1 MSYRKRRTTI
11 NADGTV
17 TGNDILFDG
26 RSAFIPDDLVERDR
40 AEQRRRIRQDAI
52 SHGRVQAV
60 EETNFSLVI
69 IYTNGSTVIYNW
81 VPVT

>member
-11 NADGTV
+11 DSTGQV

-26 RSAFIPDDLVERDR
+26 TAFISDDLVEQDR
-40 AEQRRRIRQDAI
+40 AEQRRRIRQDALGR
-52 SHGRVQAV
+52 GRVQSV

-69 IYTNGSTVIYNW
+69 VYTNGSTVVYNW